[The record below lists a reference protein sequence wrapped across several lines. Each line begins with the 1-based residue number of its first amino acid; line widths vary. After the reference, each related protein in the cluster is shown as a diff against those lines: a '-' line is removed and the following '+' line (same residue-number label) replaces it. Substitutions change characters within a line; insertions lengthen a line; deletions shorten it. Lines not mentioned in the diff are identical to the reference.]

1 MINMEM
7 QDVELVGEFADAV
20 EHQHI
25 VGNWIPYVRIKPQR
39 GRYTWYEARRCDG
52 VATRE
57 KGHIVTKANELFGE
71 IRDYPFSSTIRS
83 RRHALD
89 ERCDLGDLHEGLH

>member
-1 MINMEM
+1 ME
-7 QDVELVGEFADAV
+7 DVELVGVFADAI
-20 EHQHI
+20 EHKHI
-25 VGNWIPYVRIKPQR
+25 IGNWIQYVRIEPQR

-52 VATRE
+52 VTTRE

-71 IRDYPFSSTIRS
+71 IGDDPFSSTIRS